1 MAIVNMSVDT
11 KTRQV
16 AVTID
21 GVIVPA
27 VECHL
32 HKFLRSDGTF
42 DISLSYT
49 ISVDTDGGLSE
60 RRTFFLPDPDDQ
72 IVATLNKD
80 GLASRVEP
88 DGEAF
93 ASQLQ
98 DFLKKRKK
106 D

>member
-11 KTRQV
+11 KSRQV

-21 GVIVPA
+21 GTIVPA

-49 ISVDTDGGLSE
+49 VSVDTDGGLSE
-60 RRTFFLPDPDDQ
+60 RRTFFLPDDDDT
-72 IVATLNKD
+72 IMAALNEN
-80 GLASRVEP
+80 GLLSRVDP
-88 DGEAF
+88 DSEVF

-98 DFLKKRKK
+98 DFLKKKTK

>member
-21 GVIVPA
+21 GTIVPA

-49 ISVDTDGGLSE
+49 VSVETAGGLSE
-60 RRTFFLPDPDDQ
+60 RRTFFLPDPDD
-72 IVATLNKD
+72 IIIASLDEN
-80 GLASRVEP
+80 GLMSRIEP
-88 DGEAF
+88 DNEAF
-93 ASQLQ
+93 ADHLR
-98 DFLKKRKK
+98 DFLKKTTKN
-106 D
+106 

>member
-1 MAIVNMSVDT
+1 MSIVVMSVDT

-32 HKFLRSDGTF
+32 HKFLMSDGTF

-49 ISVDTDGGLSE
+49 ISVETEGGLSE
-60 RRTFFLPDPDDQ
+60 RRTFFLPDPGDA
-72 IVATLNKD
+72 IIASLNKQ
-80 GLASRVEP
+80 GLATRIDP
-88 DGEAF
+88 DNQVF

-98 DFLKKRKK
+98 DFLKKDTK
-106 D
+106 